1 MSSLVTMNEARSK
14 GDTLVDAM
22 ASTQRAS
29 EWRRWSIVI
38 GATFVL
44 AVTAGGRFMV
54 GLVFDQ
60 IRNGFSLSHGTLGLI
75 VSLNVL
81 IVGAAQPGV
90 GWLVDRVPARAVA
103 AIGLGLISAGMI
115 VTAEAHS
122 TLLLILGYGVLVALG
137 LGAVSPVTITPLV
150 AGWFD
155 RRRATALSVVSMGS
169 PLGQLVIVPGLALL
183 VAGIGW
189 RNGYF
194 VVAAL
199 LLGIGA
205 PLILWL
211 LRERETTVEDTEPV
225 SGCSLGHAVKA
236 TSFWKLGIGF
246 FVCGFTMSWIMT
258 YFFDYAKVNNI
269 DKGLAAFA
277 LSMMGG
283 ISILGTLTTGWWS
296 DRSGGSVPL
305 SVIYLLRGLGFGLL
319 FLAKTNPA
327 FMLVAMAVIGFS
339 WSSTVPLTSAMC
351 ANIYGRRSL
360 GSIFGLM
367 FAIMPLGSAVGAAM
381 TGLLF
386 DQTGSYAPSLLINV
400 AAGTIAA
407 ITVIQ
412 VREKPIFSHRR
423 HSETRQALAD

>member
-1 MSSLVTMNEARSK
+1 ME
-14 GDTLVDAM
+14 
-22 ASTQRAS
+22 STTPTSRTD

-60 IRNGFSLSHGTLGLI
+60 IRNGFSLSHAQLGLI
-75 VSLNVL
+75 VSMNVL
-81 IVGAAQPGV
+81 VVGAAQPLV
-90 GWLVDRVPARAVA
+90 GWLVDRLPARAVA
-103 AIGLGLISAGMI
+103 AVGLALIASGMML
-115 VTAEAHS
+115 TAEAHS
-122 TLLLILGYGVLVALG
+122 TLTLIIGYGVLVALG

-150 AGWFD
+150 AGWFE

-169 PLGQLVIVPGLALL
+169 PLGQLVIVPALALL
-183 VAGIGW
+183 VGTIGW
-189 RNGYF
+189 RDGYF

-211 LRERETTVEDTEPV
+211 LREREVTTDETEPV
-225 SGCSLGHAVKA
+225 AGCSLGIALRAV
-236 TSFWKLGIGF
+236 SFWQLGVGF

-258 YFFDYAKVNNI
+258 YFFDYANVNSI

-283 ISILGTLTTGWWS
+283 ISIVGTLTTGWWS
-296 DRSGGSVPL
+296 DRSGGTIPL
-305 SVIYLLRGLGFGLL
+305 ALIYLLRGIGFGLL
-319 FLAKTNPA
+319 FLAKSNPI

-339 WSSTVPLTSAMC
+339 WSSTVPLTSALC

-360 GSIFGLM
+360 GAIFGLM
-367 FAIMPLGSAVGAAM
+367 YAVMPLGSAVGSAL
-381 TGLLF
+381 TGFLY
-386 DQTGSYAPSLLINV
+386 DQTGSYVPSLLINV

-412 VREKPIFSHRR
+412 VRRSPIFSPLRKA
-423 HSETRQALAD
+423 ETTQALAD

>member
-1 MSSLVTMNEARSK
+1 MSTTTPSS
-14 GDTLVDAM
+14 
-22 ASTQRAS
+22 QAS
-29 EWRRWSIVI
+29 EWKRWSIVI

-60 IRNGFSLSHGTLGLI
+60 IRDGFSLSHATLGLI

-81 IVGAAQPGV
+81 VVGAAQPFV
-90 GWLVDRVPARAVA
+90 GWLVDRLPARAVA
-103 AIGLGLISAGMI
+103 AVGLALIASGM
-115 VTAEAHS
+115 VLTAEAH
-122 TLLLILGYGVLVALG
+122 TTIFLIIGYGILVALG

-150 AGWFD
+150 AGWFEK
-155 RRRATALSVVSMGS
+155 RRATALSVVSMGS
-169 PLGQLVIVPGLALL
+169 PLGQLAIVPSLALL
-183 VAGIGW
+183 VGGIGW
-189 RNGYF
+189 RDGYF

-211 LRERETTVEDTEPV
+211 LRERDTSADDAEPLI
-225 SGCSLGHAVKA
+225 GCSLGHAVKA
-236 TSFWKLGIGF
+236 VSFWQLGVGF

-258 YFFDYAKVNNI
+258 YFFDYAKVNSI

-283 ISILGTLTTGWWS
+283 ISIVGTLATGWWS
-296 DRSGGSVPL
+296 DRKGGTVPL
-305 SVIYLLRGLGFGLL
+305 ALIYLLRGIGFGLL
-319 FLAKTNPA
+319 FLARSNPA
-327 FMLVAMAVIGFS
+327 FMLLAMAVIGFS
-339 WSSTVPLTSAMC
+339 WSSTVPLTSALC

-360 GSIFGLM
+360 GAIFGLM
-367 FAIMPLGSAVGAAM
+367 YAIMPLGSAVSSAL
-381 TGLLF
+381 TGFLF
-386 DQTGSYAPSLLINV
+386 DQTGSYVPSLLINV

-412 VREKPIFSHRR
+412 VRRNPIFHPVRAR
-423 HSETRQALAD
+423 ETTQVLAD